1 MIADVQAP
9 ADPSDNIK
17 VSMKKIVTHEPAV
30 FDDGR
35 KIFGNMGGLAVLK
48 DLAIIKE
55 TLNIQDDKI
64 QHQDD
69 KIRHQDDK
77 IRRQDDKIQNQEDQ
91 LGVLSPVIQQMRL
104 VRKPILQTFAHSAP
118 GPQLRQARNGVAHGG
133 QLQADLSIIDAEPEI
148 TEQDLLCTGFRNLY
162 SVPLT
167 LRDDFMKYRKVT
179 DLMNVRANLLTLE
192 IFAGKSRD
200 LELCTSLLNEWLE
213 WVRNG
218 SLIESYPLTRK
229 KTSTASY
236 EKLMTAYGHANP
248 NP

>member
-55 TLNIQDDKI
+55 TLKI
-64 QHQDD
+64 QDD

-77 IRRQDDKIQNQEDQ
+77 IQNQEDR
-91 LGVLSPVIQQMRL
+91 LGALSPVIQQMRL

-118 GPQLRQARNGVAHGG
+118 GPRLRQARNGVAHGG
-133 QLQADLSIIDAEPEI
+133 QLQADLSIIDTEPEI

-179 DLMNVRANLLTLE
+179 DLMNIRANLLTLE